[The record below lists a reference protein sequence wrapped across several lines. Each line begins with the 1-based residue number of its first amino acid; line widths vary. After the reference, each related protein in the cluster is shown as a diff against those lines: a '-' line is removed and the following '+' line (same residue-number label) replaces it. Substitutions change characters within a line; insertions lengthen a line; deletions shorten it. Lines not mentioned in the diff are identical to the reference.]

1 MTDFRVAATDLQRG
15 PFLTFLSR
23 SFFLPDAVFG
33 RVPSYARVS
42 VVIQFVT
49 QTEVLITSF
58 RLICT
63 FRKMKK

>member
-23 SFFLPDAVFG
+23 SFFLPVAVFG

-42 VVIQFVT
+42 AVIQFVT